1 MLLFASLKEM
11 LKSHLGVTLC
21 RQMQVW
27 FQVSFFGLIQL
38 LLDSL
43 ANLIFLCLGV
53 ELLVSN
59 FTLK

>member
-11 LKSHLGVTLC
+11 LKCHLGVTLC

-27 FQVSFFGLIQL
+27 FQVPFFGLIQL
-38 LLDSL
+38 LLESL

-59 FTLK
+59 FSLK